1 CTAPV
6 ATAVLGHVL
15 GEGAESPSS
24 SAGLQGSHGV
34 WPVETRWGMCRHTF
48 APSSRTLRAFPKPVR
63 RKRQVGGLGCGESA
77 AWRATLNRTTLRLS
91 RDRLSPNRSKGDYV
105 HEGVES
111 SASSAVDAGGESV
124 GSPASHS
131 SRPGVPYSLDEN
143 ALALLG
149 APMTDWQPAVRRAR
163 RAGAARLVQLTHRAA
178 ERIAA
183 GAARS
188 ARAARPAST

>member
-1 CTAPV
+1 
-6 ATAVLGHVL
+6 
-15 GEGAESPSS
+15 
-24 SAGLQGSHGV
+24 
-34 WPVETRWGMCRHTF
+34 
-48 APSSRTLRAFPKPVR
+48 
-63 RKRQVGGLGCGESA
+63 
-77 AWRATLNRTTLRLS
+77 LNRTTLRLS

-149 APMTDWQPAVRRAR
+149 APMTDWQPAVRGAR
-163 RAGAARLVQLTHRAA
+163 RAGAARLVQLTHGAA
-178 ERIAA
+178 EWIAA
-183 GAARS
+183 GAAGALCSRS
-188 ARAARPAST
+188 EASFDRNRRPISVSPSEVNCMRSITRSGVDDAGRLQRCVSPRYVLDI